1 MRILK
6 KQIQAS
12 VVVLSAM
19 AAGISLSACASQPE
33 QVGEAMP
40 KTFKNTEIDYTT
52 SFSNI
57 IEVTKAF
64 FADDRKHPAPAKEV
78 PVRQIS
84 QQELD
89 ASDDV
94 LYRLGH
100 STILMKIDG
109 EYVLTDPVFSDRAS
123 PVQWMGP
130 KRFHQPPLS
139 IAQLPKIKAVI
150 ISHDHYDHLD
160 KAAIQELDSKVE
172 HFVTPLKVGDY
183 LKDWGIAEEKITQLD
198 WWQDIE
204 IGTIKLT
211 ATPAQHFS
219 GRGLF
224 DRDHTLWASWVVTGS
239 QHNIFFS
246 GDGGYFKGFKEIG
259 DKLGPFDIT
268 LIETG
273 AYNKLWSEIHML
285 PEQSVQ
291 AHKDLRGKHM
301 LPIHN
306 GTFDLALHDWF
317 EPLEVSFNLGVE
329 QQVSVLTP
337 EFGEQIQLQQ
347 PATTAAWWRPMI
359 GNEVESEIGTSFE
372 QTVAEN

>member
-1 MRILK
+1 MR
-6 KQIQAS
+6 KQIQAGI
-12 VVVLSAM
+12 VALSAIG
-19 AAGISLSACASQPE
+19 ASLGLAACASHPE
-33 QVGEAMP
+33 KASESMP

-52 SFSNI
+52 GFSNI
-57 IEVTKAF
+57 YEVLKAYVSS
-64 FADDRKHPAPAKEV
+64 DRKHPSPVKEV
-78 PVRQIS
+78 PVRKIT

-139 IAQLPKIKAVI
+139 IEQLPKIKAVI

-160 KAAIQELDSKVE
+160 EAAIKELDAKVE
-172 HFVTPLKVGDY
+172 HFVTPLKVGNY
-183 LKDWGIAEEKITQLD
+183 LKEWGIAEEKITQLD
-198 WWQDIE
+198 WWQDIQ

-246 GDGGYFKGFKEIG
+246 GDGGYFNGFKEIG

-273 AYNKLWSEIHML
+273 AYNQLWSEIHML

-317 EPLEVSFNLGVE
+317 EPLEVSFNLAAE
-329 QQVSVLTP
+329 QQVSILTP
-337 EFGEQIQLQQ
+337 EFGEKIQLQQ
-347 PATTAAWWRPMI
+347 PATTAAWWRPMT
-359 GNEVESEIGTSFE
+359 EESLEAI
-372 QTVAEN
+372 VANQ